1 MFHLKFLVKWSV
13 RWITRF
19 FEASF
24 SSFSFS
30 PWTYDSTDEIQ
41 WPVCLIYIHHP
52 SELMQRDT
60 RRFSTESC
68 SLHFSKTWKVD
79 NALIWLLW
87 RRDIGPETAAIS
99 GVYTTG
105 EKITPHVA
113 RIDRFAGLMVWDLF
127 DIWRMEYG
135 HICLKCGRWLGKRE
149 GRSRL

>member
-1 MFHLKFLVKWSV
+1 MSNAILRSIHLAVFLFLPK
-13 RWITRF
+13 
-19 FEASF
+19 
-24 SSFSFS
+24 
-30 PWTYDSTDEIQ
+30 STGEIQ
-41 WPVCLIYIHHP
+41 RPVCSIYIHHP
-52 SELMQRDT
+52 RINAAGYEKILDRVLN
-60 RRFSTESC
+60 
-68 SLHFSKTWKVD
+68 SLHFRRSKTWKVD
-79 NALIWLLW
+79 IALIWLLW

-127 DIWRMEYG
+127 HIWRMEYG